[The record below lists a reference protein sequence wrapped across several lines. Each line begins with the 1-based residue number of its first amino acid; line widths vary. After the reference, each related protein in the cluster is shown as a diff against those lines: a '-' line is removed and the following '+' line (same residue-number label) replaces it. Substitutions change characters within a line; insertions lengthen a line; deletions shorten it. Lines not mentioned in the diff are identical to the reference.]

1 MGVAAIPSS
10 ARWLAGAML
19 AALVMTGCSS
29 GPTDRFSKP
38 QPDRA
43 SDINLELG
51 IDYLRKGNLSEAK
64 EKIER
69 ALSQN
74 PRNAKAHSAAG
85 LLYSRL
91 NEVKKAE
98 MHFERAVSLGEDN
111 PEILNTY
118 AAFLCSHER
127 YERGEKV
134 ALKAAANQLYKTP
147 EVAYLNAGNC
157 ARNAG
162 RLKEAED
169 SYRRALKVSPRFQ
182 TALFQMADLA
192 FTQNDFLSARAFL
205 ERYTAVARTTA
216 SALWLGVRVERGLG
230 NTRGAND
237 YARRLRDDYPNAP
250 ETRALLES
258 DRKPG

>member
-1 MGVAAIPSS
+1 MSVS
-10 ARWLAGAML
+10 AGWSI
-19 AALVMTGCSS
+19 AALLTAVVTLSGCSS
-29 GPTDRFSKP
+29 GPSDRFSKP

-69 ALSQN
+69 ALAQN

-91 NEVKKAE
+91 NETARAE
-98 MHFERAVSLGEDN
+98 THFERAVALGEDN

-134 ALKAAANQLYKTP
+134 ALKAATNQLYKTP
-147 EVAYLNAGNC
+147 EVAYLNAANC
-157 ARNAG
+157 ARNGG

-169 SYRRALKVSPRFQ
+169 SYRRALKASPRFQ
-182 TALFQMADLA
+182 AALFQMADLE
-192 FTQNDFLSARAFL
+192 FTQNEFMGARAFL
-205 ERYTAVARTTA
+205 ERYMAVARTSA
-216 SALWLGVRVERGLG
+216 SSLWLAFRIERGLG
-230 NTRGAND
+230 NTKGAAD
-237 YARRLRDDYPNAP
+237 YARRLRDEFPNSP
-250 ETRALLES
+250 ETRALIES